1 MEYGQKVRSLA
12 IALMVAATPAA
23 ANTQSPDET
32 AKVLKRLPQM
42 DNPARTEPNKVEGQ
56 QGDVRLESLNL
67 APPTPLKPYL
77 AAIHMR
83 HDIVTGACDTVLEI
97 RGVPGRNPEVHV
109 YARSLEHRLPNNG
122 VKGSLLAPPK
132 KESSSVHVYQI
143 KNGKDTYEQMLN
155 ALLKMNV
162 LTKEQHKLASDM
174 AGKLNAGNGVDPNPA
189 PN

>member
-1 MEYGQKVRSLA
+1 
-12 IALMVAATPAA
+12 
-23 ANTQSPDET
+23 
-32 AKVLKRLPQM
+32 
-42 DNPARTEPNKVEGQ
+42 
-56 QGDVRLESLNL
+56 
-67 APPTPLKPYL
+67 
-77 AAIHMR
+77 MR
-83 HDIVTGACDTVLEI
+83 HDTETNGRDTVLEI

-122 VKGSLLAPPK
+122 VRGSFLAPPK

-143 KNGKDTYEQMLN
+143 KNSKDTYEQILN

-174 AGKLNAGNGVDPNPA
+174 AEKLNAGNGVDPNPA